1 MMNDHIENSPNVSVI
16 GLGDMGSGLARTL
29 LAAGYSVSVWNRS
42 RDKVDA
48 VASVGAIACSTPKE
62 AVQANDHVVIC
73 VADYSVW
80 NRIIEDHDL
89 HDDFEG
95 RCIIQLTGGTFEEVQ
110 THAAFIE
117 SHGGRIAD
125 GAIMCFPRQLGTSD
139 ASLLMSG
146 SPTVLEEC
154 DGLLTSLAPDWTN
167 LGDDVRLPSILSRS
181 LVAGILTS
189 FVGFLNGMAVCRAAG
204 ISLDVYKAHAIKAN
218 AIVPAEQNRLVDA
231 VREGRT
237 EETQASIDT
246 WAGAHQT
253 IHAVADAMG
262 TNLVLQNAVK
272 DVLKLGQDMGL
283 GDHDLSA
290 LIKVFAPD
298 QDR

>member
-1 MMNDHIENSPNVSVI
+1 MNDHVGTSQSVSVI
-16 GLGDMGSGLARTL
+16 GLGDMGSSLARTL
-29 LAAGYSVSVWNRS
+29 IEAGYQVSVWNRS

-48 VASVGAIACSTPKE
+48 IVSAGGIACSTPKE
-62 AVQANDHVVIC
+62 ALLSNTHVLVC

-80 NRIIEDHDL
+80 NRIIEDHSLQNEFKD
-89 HDDFEG
+89 
-95 RCIIQLTGGTFEEVQ
+95 RCLIQLTGGTFEEVV

-117 SHGGRIAD
+117 SHGGRLAD

-146 SPTVLEEC
+146 VPAVLDEC
-154 DGLLTSLAPDWTN
+154 DDLLRTLAPDWTN

-204 ISLDVYKAHAIKAN
+204 ISLDVYKSHAIKAN
-218 AIVPAEQNRLVDA
+218 AIVPAEKNRLVDA

-298 QDR
+298 QAC